1 MTLLLVVHLSYVPK
15 KKKIYKH
22 YFDETDL
29 VQFEN
34 KDDFFVKFKYLLN
47 NKNYLEEISKNLKI
61 KYKDVNYKKREKIHY
76 HILNEL

>member
-1 MTLLLVVHLSYVPK
+1 MTLLLVVHLSYVP

-34 KDDFFVKFKYLLN
+34 KDFFFVKFKYLLN

-61 KYKDVNYKKREKIHY
+61 KYKDVNYKKRVEKKFTTIS
-76 HILNEL
+76 